1 MKHLLIMVMTLASF
15 GLKAENKKE
24 DTRVYELRV
33 YHWHEGR
40 RDALIARFQNHTTR
54 IFENHGMENV
64 AYWLPTSPEM
74 KNDLIYMLSYPSMEA
89 RDASWKAFMADPE
102 WQKVSKESQIDG
114 NIVAGVDSKF
124 LKMEPELTK
133 KLKLTAKSPER
144 TFELRSYY
152 CLPGRYPNIVARF
165 RDHTRK
171 IFESNGMENI
181 AYWGTIEKDNV
192 QPHLVYVIAHESE
205 EAAKTSWDSFSAD
218 PKWKAAQAA
227 SELDGKIV
235 EKVVSVMMKPL
246 PFSKL
251 R

>member
-1 MKHLLIMVMTLASF
+1 MKYLLIVAMTLASI
-15 GLKAENKKE
+15 GLKAEKTNE
-24 DTRVYELRV
+24 NTRVYELRV
-33 YHWHEGR
+33 YHCNEGKR
-40 RDALIARFQNHTTR
+40 EALIARFQNHTTR

-64 AYWLPTSPEM
+64 AYWLPTSPDM

-102 WQKVSKESQIDG
+102 WQKVWAESKKDG
-114 NIVAGVDSKF
+114 DIVATVDSKF
-124 LKMEPELTK
+124 LKLETELTK

-144 TFELRSYY
+144 IFELRSYY
-152 CLPGRYPNIVARF
+152 CLPGRYSNIVARF
-165 RDHTRK
+165 RDHTRE
-171 IFESNGMENI
+171 IFESHGMENI
-181 AYWGTIEKDNV
+181 AYWGSIEKDDI
-192 QPHLVYVIAHESE
+192 QPHLVYIIAHKSE
-205 EAAKTSWDSFSAD
+205 EGAKASWASFRTD
-218 PKWKAAQAA
+218 PKWKAAQTA